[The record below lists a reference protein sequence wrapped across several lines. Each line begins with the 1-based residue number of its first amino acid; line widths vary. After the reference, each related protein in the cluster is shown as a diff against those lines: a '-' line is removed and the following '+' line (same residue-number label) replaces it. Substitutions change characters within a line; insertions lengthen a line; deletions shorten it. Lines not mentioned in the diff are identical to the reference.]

1 MGEVR
6 HISVGERTGTRVRR
20 ATQCPACLGAAAGTL
35 RVFILTVLLFLASGI
50 LPSAHNPAV
59 SMWYGGAVG
68 PGLVYAEELEPKRY
82 NDVWL
87 HGLEKRVS
95 ALLAPVYGAEHVV
108 VQASIGEGKEGARP
122 PVSLAVIIDTSVVP
136 GFPTSPEGVRAEQ
149 ERLASLISHAAG
161 LKSARGDAIAISFL
175 LFSGEQGSEQY
186 LMYGLAGVV
195 VLLGGIVCLLLGRKN
210 RQKIDTTGEKR
221 VRNLTDSKRAA
232 SDDALARLADRLRGE
247 RPQARAVVLM
257 QLAAQDAAQVLGLL
271 PRNLQAETLVCMT
284 LQGPVEDEVLSI
296 VRREFLQGIALSK
309 ERNPDSVVRT
319 RDVLERMGRG
329 QRERLLSEIVRI
341 SKRAHDELVGEG

>member
-210 RQKIDTTGEKR
+210 RQKIDTTHNGRKKSQESDRFKACSIGR
-221 VRNLTDSKRAA
+221 CTGAVGGQAA
-232 SDDALARLADRLRGE
+232 GRETPGACCGAHAACSTGRSAGPCPFAKKSPGGNTCVHDPAGASGGRG
-247 RPQARAVVLM
+247 AFHGA
-257 QLAAQDAAQVLGLL
+257 
-271 PRNLQAETLVCMT
+271 
-284 LQGPVEDEVLSI
+284 
-296 VRREFLQGIALSK
+296 QGISA
-309 ERNPDSVVRT
+309 RDSAF
-319 RDVLERMGRG
+319 
-329 QRERLLSEIVRI
+329 QRAQSRFGC
-341 SKRAHDELVGEG
+341 AHKGCA